1 MSKSK
6 VKLAHH
12 NRAKDRPALGSPE
25 HFELLKEEARK
36 EFDEIFSDEY
46 QAELKKIHDED
57 PEAFKGMLCGSPE
70 YMELPEEEQEALD
83 IASEERF
90 LKERRDKFKVVK

>member
-6 VKLAHH
+6 ITLVHH
-12 NRAKDRPALGSPE
+12 DRAKDRPPLGTPE
-25 HFELLKEEARK
+25 HLAWVEERARK
-36 EFDEIFSDEY
+36 EFEEIFSDEN
-46 QAELKKIHDED
+46 QAKLQKIYDED

>member
-6 VKLAHH
+6 ITLVHH
-12 NRAKDRPALGSPE
+12 NKAKDRPPLGTPE
-25 HFELLKEEARK
+25 HLAWVEERAEKRAKEV
-36 EFDEIFSDEY
+36 FSDEN
-46 QAELKKIHDED
+46 QAELKKIYDED
-57 PEAFKGMLCGSPE
+57 PEAFKGLLCGDPN